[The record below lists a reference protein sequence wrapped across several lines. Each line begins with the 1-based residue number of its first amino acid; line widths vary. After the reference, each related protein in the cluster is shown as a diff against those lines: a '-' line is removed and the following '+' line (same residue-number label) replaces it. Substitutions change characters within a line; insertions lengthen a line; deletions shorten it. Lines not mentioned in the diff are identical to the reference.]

1 MLTDTN
7 PAGRYW
13 IKLDGTDIKEALQHS
28 VKDKWAGDVDVN
40 DNKLQQL
47 REEYESRVSF
57 IKSCTSTADVD
68 TAKEQLLVYLE
79 ADQTFLDTALITR
92 TWVAV
97 VLFFLKKFFKY
108 NW

>member
-13 IKLDGTDIKEALQHS
+13 IKLDGTDVKEALQHS

-47 REEYESRVSF
+47 REEYESRVSGF
-57 IKSCTSTADVD
+57 
-68 TAKEQLLVYLE
+68 QYL
-79 ADQTFLDTALITR
+79 TVCIFF
-92 TWVAV
+92 VK
-97 VLFFLKKFFKY
+97 VLS
-108 NW
+108 